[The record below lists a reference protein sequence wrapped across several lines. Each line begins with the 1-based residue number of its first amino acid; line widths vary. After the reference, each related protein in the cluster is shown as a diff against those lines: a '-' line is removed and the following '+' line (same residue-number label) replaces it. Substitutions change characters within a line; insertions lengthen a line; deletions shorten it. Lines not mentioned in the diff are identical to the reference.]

1 VAGTVEAVGAKVTG
15 FRPGDEVYGGTWSGS
30 FAELAV
36 AKPSRLAPK
45 PVRLS
50 FEQAAAVPVSACT
63 ALQLLRVAGGVAPG
77 QRVLVTGASGGV
89 GSFAVQLAKAYGAEV
104 TGTASPSKVDLVAG
118 LGADH
123 VIDYTHGSVAD
134 HAPYDLIV
142 DMTGIVPLPEL
153 RRALSP
159 EGTLVLGGGEG
170 GGRVFGAVGRLLS
183 AKLSPRRPRARSLTA
198 FVRARDLETL
208 RGLIDEGKV
217 TPALERVYPFEEAQ
231 AALRHLDEGRVRGK
245 IAIAAPRS

>member
-1 VAGTVEAVGAKVTG
+1 
-15 FRPGDEVYGGTWSGS
+15 
-30 FAELAV
+30 
-36 AKPSRLAPK
+36 
-45 PVRLS
+45 
-50 FEQAAAVPVSACT
+50 
-63 ALQLLRVAGGVAPG
+63 
-77 QRVLVTGASGGV
+77 
-89 GSFAVQLAKAYGAEV
+89 
-104 TGTASPSKVDLVAG
+104 VAG

-123 VIDYTHGSVAD
+123 VIDYTRGSVAD

-142 DMTGIVPLPEL
+142 DMTGTVPLPEL

-208 RGLIDEGKV
+208 RGLIDDGKV

-245 IAIAAPRS
+245 IAIAAPASS